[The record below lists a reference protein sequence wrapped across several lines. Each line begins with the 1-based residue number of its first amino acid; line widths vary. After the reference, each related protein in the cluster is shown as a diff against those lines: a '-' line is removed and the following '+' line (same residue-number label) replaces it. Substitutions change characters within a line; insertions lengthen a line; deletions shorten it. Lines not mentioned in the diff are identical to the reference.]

1 MKSELKLPDIS
12 KCEVAV
18 LGLGYVGLPLAV
30 GISRCKICNLTN
42 NILNRKVIGF
52 DISIDRVNELS
63 RGFDRTKELSDT
75 NLNESGIFFTNNYD
89 DLTKSDVFL
98 VTVPTPIDEMKV
110 PDLEPLKSATKIIA
124 ETIKKVTKSI
134 KPLIIYES
142 TVYPGATEEICIPI
156 IEKISGLKLNE
167 HFCCGF
173 SPERINPGDK
183 EHTLDKIIKVTSG
196 SNKESLEWIDNFYG
210 SFISAGTHKAASIK
224 VAEAAKIIENTQ
236 RDLNIALVNELA
248 ILFKKM
254 QIDTLDVLKA
264 AETKWNFLPFKPGLV
279 GGHCIGVDPYYLTYK
294 AKKINYSPQIV
305 LAGRAIND
313 HMGKWVVDQLI
324 LCMAKRGLIIANSKV
339 LILGLSF
346 KENCTDIRNTK
357 VEDIFEFLNEYNVD
371 PYIYDPCVDINHANK
386 KFPQKVFSEIP
397 SEHKFTA
404 AIIAVAHNQ
413 FKSFTY
419 KQWNSLTKEEGI
431 IFDLKGIV
439 PRELADIR
447 M

>member
-1 MKSELKLPDIS
+1 MKSELKLPDIF

-30 GISRCKICNLTN
+30 GIASCKNCKLTKN
-42 NILNRKVIGF
+42 VLNRKVIGF
-52 DISIDRVNELS
+52 DISIERINEL
-63 RGFDRTKELSDT
+63 RKGFDRTKELT
-75 NLNESGIFFTNNYD
+75 NINLKEFGIYFTHNYD
-89 DLTKSDVFL
+89 DLTNSEVFI

-110 PDLEPLKSATKIIA
+110 PDLEPLKKATITVA
-124 ETIKKVTKSI
+124 EILKKRPKLSKT
-134 KPLIIYES
+134 LIIYES
-142 TVYPGATEEICIPI
+142 TVYPGATEEVCIPL
-156 IEKISGLKLNE
+156 IEEISGLKLNE
-167 HFCCGF
+167 HFSCGF

-183 EHTLDKIIKVTSG
+183 EHTLNSIIKVTSG
-196 SNKESLEWIDNFYG
+196 SDKESINWIDNFYG
-210 SFISAGTHKAASIK
+210 SFISAGTHKAPNIK

-236 RDLNIALVNELA
+236 RDINIALVNELA
-248 ILFKKM
+248 VLFKKM

-294 AKKINYSPQIV
+294 AKKIDYSPQIV

-324 LCMAKRGLIIANSKV
+324 LCMAKKGLIIANSKV
-339 LILGLSF
+339 IIMGLSF

-357 VEDIFEFLNEYNVD
+357 VEDIFKSLTEYNID
-371 PYIYDPCVDINHANK
+371 PYICDPCIDINYANK

-397 SEHKFTA
+397 TEHKFNA

-413 FKSFTY
+413 FKSFTK
-419 KQWNSLTKEEGI
+419 KQWNSLTENNGI

-439 PRELADIR
+439 PRELVDIR
-447 M
+447 I